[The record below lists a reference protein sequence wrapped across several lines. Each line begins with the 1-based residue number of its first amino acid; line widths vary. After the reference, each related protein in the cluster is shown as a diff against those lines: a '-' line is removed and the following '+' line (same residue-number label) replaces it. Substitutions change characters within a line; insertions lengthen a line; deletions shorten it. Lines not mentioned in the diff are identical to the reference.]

1 MVRVGLIGF
10 GMAGQAFHAPVI
22 RGVPGMEL
30 ACILERKGTRARE
43 KYPEVRVART
53 IEELLAEKEIQ
64 LCVIATPNDSHY
76 ELARACLLAGRDVVV
91 DKPFAP
97 TLAESEELVR
107 LAAERGRLITVYQD
121 RRWDGDFGTVK
132 KIVQSGRLGTIVEYE
147 CRFDRFRPEPKA
159 NAWRERAGQPGAGVL
174 FDLGPH
180 VIDQALVLFGEPRAI
195 TASAFCE
202 RETSR
207 VDDSFDV
214 CLEYPALRAMGRAR
228 IIAFAPGPH
237 FLLHGTKGSFVKYGM
252 DPQEARLRGEN
263 FPQGTDWGADWGE
276 EAEALWGTLS
286 MVGEPS
292 VKIKTERGDYRG
304 FYANVRD
311 AIEKKAALDVTPE
324 QALRTMRAVMLAH
337 KSSRERCRRAGSV
350 ICKLSGSGPFSDLQD
365 RDNQGSIFL
374 RPNLQSAAQ
383 HQF

>member
-10 GMAGQAFHAPVI
+10 GLAGQAFHAPVI

-30 ACILERKGTRARE
+30 ACILERRGTRAQE
-43 KYPEVRVART
+43 KYPQVRVART
-53 IEELLAEKEIQ
+53 LDELLADKEIQ
-64 LCVIATPNDSHY
+64 LCVIATPNDSHF
-76 ELARACLLAGRDVVV
+76 ELTKACLLAGRDVVV

-97 TLAESEELVR
+97 TLGESEELVR

-132 KIVQSGRLGTIVEYE
+132 NILASGKLGKVVEYE
-147 CRFDRFRPEPKA
+147 CRYDRFRPEPKA
-159 NAWRERAGQPGAGVL
+159 NAWRERPDQPGAGVL

-202 RETSR
+202 RETSQ

-214 CLEYPALRAMGRAR
+214 CMEYPNLGAGLRAMGRAR
-228 IIAFAPGPH
+228 IIAHAPGPH
-237 FLLHGTKGSFVKYGM
+237 FLIHGTNGSFVKYGM
-252 DPQEARLRGEN
+252 DPQEARLRGEDR
-263 FPQGTDWGADWGE
+263 PDGLDWGANWGI
-276 EAEALWGTLS
+276 EAEELWGALS
-286 MVGEPS
+286 LVGEAP
-292 VKIKTERGDYRG
+292 VKVKTERGDYRG

-311 AIEKKAALDVTPE
+311 AIEKKASLDVTPE

-337 KSSRERCRRAGSV
+337 KSSRERRTVEWSEAV
-350 ICKLSGSGPFSDLQD
+350 Q
-365 RDNQGSIFL
+365 
-374 RPNLQSAAQ
+374 
-383 HQF
+383 

>member
-10 GMAGQAFHAPVI
+10 GLAGQAFHAPVI

-30 ACILERKGTRARE
+30 ACILERRGTLARE

-53 IEELLAEKEIQ
+53 LEELLADKEIQ
-64 LCVIATPNDSHY
+64 LCVVATPNDSHY
-76 ELARACLLAGRDVVV
+76 EVTRACLLAGRDVVV

-97 TLAESEELVR
+97 TLGESKELVR
-107 LAAERGRLITVYQD
+107 LATERGRLITVYQD

-132 KIVQSGRLGTIVEYE
+132 KIVQSGKLGTIVEYE
-147 CRFDRFRPEPKA
+147 CRFDRFRLEPKA
-159 NAWRERAGQPGAGVL
+159 GAWRERADQPGAGVL

-180 VIDQALVLFGEPRAI
+180 VIDQALVLFGEPRTI

-214 CLEYPALRAMGRAR
+214 CLEYPNLGAGLRAMARAR

-237 FLLHGTKGSFVKYGM
+237 FLIHGTKGSFVKYGT
-252 DPQEARLRGEN
+252 DPQEALLRGDKC
-263 FPQGTDWGADWGE
+263 PQGRDWGE
-276 EAEALWGTLS
+276 DWGVEKEQWWGTLS
-286 MVGEPS
+286 PVGEPS
-292 VKIKTERGDYRG
+292 VKVKTERGDYRG
-304 FYANVRD
+304 FYGNVRD

-337 KSSRERCRRAGSV
+337 KSSRERRTVEWEEAV
-350 ICKLSGSGPFSDLQD
+350 E
-365 RDNQGSIFL
+365 
-374 RPNLQSAAQ
+374 
-383 HQF
+383 

>member
-10 GMAGQAFHAPVI
+10 GLAGQAFHAPVI

-30 ACILERKGTRARE
+30 ACILERKGARARE
-43 KYPEVRVART
+43 KYPDVRVART
-53 IEELLAEKEIQ
+53 LEELLADKTIQ
-64 LCVIATPNDSHY
+64 LCVVATPNDSHF
-76 ELARACLLAGRDVVV
+76 ELARACLLAGRDVLV

-97 TLAESEELVR
+97 TLKASEALVQ
-107 LAAERGRLITVYQD
+107 LAAECGRLITVYLE

-132 KIVQSGRLGTIVEYE
+132 EIVQSGRLGTVVEYE

-159 NAWRERAGQPGAGVL
+159 NAWRERADQPGAGIL

-202 RETSR
+202 RETSQ

-214 CLEYPALRAMGRAR
+214 CLEYPVLRAMARAR

-237 FLLHGTKGSFVKYGM
+237 FLIHGTKGSFIKYGV
-252 DPQEARLRGEN
+252 DPQEARLRGGD

-276 EAEALWGTLS
+276 ESESLWGTLS
-286 MVGEPS
+286 LVGEPS
-292 VKIKTERGDYRG
+292 VKVKTERGDYRG

-311 AIEKKAALDVTPE
+311 AIEKKAALEVTPQ
-324 QALRTMRAVMLAH
+324 QALRTMWAIMLAH
-337 KSSRERCRRAGSV
+337 KSSRERRTVAW
-350 ICKLSGSGPFSDLQD
+350 DE
-365 RDNQGSIFL
+365 
-374 RPNLQSAAQ
+374 AAE
-383 HQF
+383 

>member
-10 GMAGQAFHAPVI
+10 GLAGQAFHAPVI

-30 ACILERKGTRARE
+30 VCILERRGTLARE

-53 IEELLAEKEIQ
+53 LDELLADKDIQ
-64 LCVIATPNDSHY
+64 LCVVATPNDSHFEY
-76 ELARACLLAGRDVVV
+76 AQACLLAGRDVVV

-97 TLAESEELVR
+97 TLAESEKLVR

-121 RRWDGDFGTVK
+121 RRWDGDFATIKEIVASGKLGTV
-132 KIVQSGRLGTIVEYE
+132 VEYE
-147 CRFDRFRPEPKA
+147 CRFDRFRLEAKA
-159 NAWRERAGQPGAGVL
+159 NAWRERADQPGAGVL

-195 TASAFCE
+195 TASAFCQ
-202 RETSR
+202 RATSQ
-207 VDDSFDV
+207 VNDAFDV
-214 CLEYPALRAMGRAR
+214 CMEYTNAGFALRAIGRAR
-228 IIAFAPGPH
+228 IIAYAPGPH
-237 FLLHGTKGSFVKYGM
+237 FLIHGTKGSFVKYGM
-252 DPQEARLRGEN
+252 DPQEARLRAEN
-263 FPQGTDWGADWGE
+263 CPDGLDWGADWGV
-276 EAEALWGTLS
+276 EAEELWGMLS
-286 MVGEPS
+286 VVGEPS

-337 KSSRERCRRAGSV
+337 KSSRERRTVEWGEAVG
-350 ICKLSGSGPFSDLQD
+350 
-365 RDNQGSIFL
+365 
-374 RPNLQSAAQ
+374 
-383 HQF
+383 